1 MPNLDKIHYK
11 FFPKSQTASTG
22 TKLIYFAWAIEI
34 TVAIVGLS
42 IAYLFYKTGGQT
54 GLKIEE
60 VANDVG
66 ADAVIVA
73 LSFIVVA
80 IMELTKIP
88 LATALYY
95 SAKTSFTVL
104 FFLALLAVNVST
116 FETIIQGF
124 ELNYNNRSKNVLNEK
139 SKLDEIKAQI
149 KNLDENQDT
158 TDLDEKIKELDI
170 QIEKSRDE
178 RLKINTSKESEILQV
193 QNQYTGD
200 NANIKNRTAQRDSL
214 NQEINLLKGTL
225 SKLDQQLAETK
236 DTFFVNQSNKIKER
250 ISQYQI
256 DLKDKEK
263 KRDEIDGDIRRLTSQ
278 ASGTINPK
286 IEAISNSKDL
296 ELKRNQE
303 FINNLVGQKEV
314 IEQAKTQKISD
325 QTLVEERRS
334 ELTTK
339 RDQQEKIFK
348 DKASENSLFRI
359 AVKIKTAKVMFSDEK
374 LEGKIDEADLNQED
388 IDTAFWLWFG
398 TLAFTISVIGTLV
411 AIAGLHLKDERM
423 HLLRNEPKNRL
434 RSMLRA
440 FTKVPVNAS
449 RYIRNA
455 TKRLLDPKIVKEV
468 VEIEKIVEKIVEKP
482 VIEEKI
488 VYQKVEVPKEIIKK
502 IYVHVPFPTD
512 DQNIIKK
519 GPIIHNDN
527 DDDGDKKKK

>member
-1 MPNLDKIHYK
+1 M
-11 FFPKSQTASTG
+11 
-22 TKLIYFAWAIEI
+22 
-34 TVAIVGLS
+34 
-42 IAYLFYKTGGQT
+42 
-54 GLKIEE
+54 
-60 VANDVG
+60 
-66 ADAVIVA
+66 
-73 LSFIVVA
+73 
-80 IMELTKIP
+80 
-88 LATALYY
+88 
-95 SAKTSFTVL
+95 
-104 FFLALLAVNVST
+104 
-116 FETIIQGF
+116 
-124 ELNYNNRSKNVLNEK
+124 
-139 SKLDEIKAQI
+139 
-149 KNLDENQDT
+149 
-158 TDLDEKIKELDI
+158 
-170 QIEKSRDE
+170 
-178 RLKINTSKESEILQV
+178 
-193 QNQYTGD
+193 
-200 NANIKNRTAQRDSL
+200 
-214 NQEINLLKGTL
+214 
-225 SKLDQQLAETK
+225 
-236 DTFFVNQSNKIKER
+236 
-250 ISQYQI
+250 
-256 DLKDKEK
+256 
-263 KRDEIDGDIRRLTSQ
+263 
-278 ASGTINPK
+278 
-286 IEAISNSKDL
+286 

-527 DDDGDKKKK
+527 DGDKKKK